1 MACPQLQ
8 GSGANQIMF
17 LFVDWRW
24 WLLSTTNGGWYFV
37 NPIPGTA
44 NFICLA
50 SYCASEFASDQRSL
64 PPLVI
69 NNKQSLQI
77 GTNTIDLFIGRPPF
91 TQQPRYWCVGCP
103 SSVELNGQF
112 SINSKQLNGIINRVC
127 VSKLSFLINLGVCNV
142 TQFVNWLFKIRITL
156 IYLFHVFVP
165 GACTAILNVNKDQS
179 QDPFYPNP
187 IFYEIIIP
195 TLVPGRHD
203 IGVSGWTPPQS
214 LTVMKIEV
222 LIIISATHHGLLPS
236 SPSFDVN
243 SILCRFVNIN

>member
-1 MACPQLQ
+1 MSPLRIRTVDTGQDIHGYAEERSNHGHNKAQLGDLKSILMFASKWACGWCDYCCCWMAFPQLQ

-24 WLLSTTNGGWYFV
+24 WLLSTTMNGGWYFV

-91 TQQPRYWCVGCP
+91 TQQPRYWCVG
-103 SSVELNGQF
+103 
-112 SINSKQLNGIINRVC
+112 R
-127 VSKLSFLINLGVCNV
+127 LS
-142 TQFVNWLFKIRITL
+142 
-156 IYLFHVFVP
+156 
-165 GACTAILNVNKDQS
+165 
-179 QDPFYPNP
+179 
-187 IFYEIIIP
+187 E
-195 TLVPGRHD
+195 
-203 IGVSGWTPPQS
+203 
-214 LTVMKIEV
+214 
-222 LIIISATHHGLLPS
+222 
-236 SPSFDVN
+236 
-243 SILCRFVNIN
+243 

>member
-1 MACPQLQ
+1 MTQSSINNNNIIYEFPNYQDQHKHTHGESHVIHVCVPWGFEQWILTSSGHGHAEERSNHGHNKAQLGDLKSILMFASKWACGWCDYRCCWMACPQLQ

-77 GTNTIDLFIGRPPF
+77 GTNTIDLFIGPAIHTAAQILMCR
-91 TQQPRYWCVGCP
+91 
-103 SSVELNGQF
+103 
-112 SINSKQLNGIINRVC
+112 
-127 VSKLSFLINLGVCNV
+127 LS
-142 TQFVNWLFKIRITL
+142 
-156 IYLFHVFVP
+156 
-165 GACTAILNVNKDQS
+165 
-179 QDPFYPNP
+179 
-187 IFYEIIIP
+187 E
-195 TLVPGRHD
+195 
-203 IGVSGWTPPQS
+203 
-214 LTVMKIEV
+214 
-222 LIIISATHHGLLPS
+222 
-236 SPSFDVN
+236 
-243 SILCRFVNIN
+243 